1 MPTSYDIFISYKRK
15 SIHMANNLYYRLT
28 MKGYRVFFDLDEMK
42 NDRFDEQIY
51 NHIRNAKDVIVI
63 LEEESLKSVTNN
75 TYKEDWFC
83 KELMFAIAEKKNI
96 IPLLL
101 DNFQMPSEDWFP
113 DELKEFAYK
122 NALPFGGLNY
132 FDDYIHQ
139 LETKG
144 YITATPIDSGKGRSV
159 FLFFSPEDCKVY
171 ENGKQIGDV
180 KGHSDEP
187 FYYFVNR
194 KGKYRFKTINNVT
207 LVDKIYTVAID
218 ADAQEIV
225 DIEWPERELVLPENK
240 QDLIEPK
247 NTFPQDDVVKI
258 EIGNFNFNMI
268 RVEGGTLEIGATDEQ
283 SDFADP
289 NEYPSHDVT
298 LASYYISEFPV
309 TQNLYEIVMGYNKSH
324 FTDEYQNISTLGI
337 TAAIA
342 TAGVLMPTAGAI
354 IGGLSSLAAG
364 WYGHKVKQN
373 GTYSCKHHNPVDSVS
388 LNDAKEFCRRL
399 SSMTNMHFSLPTEEE
414 WEYAARGGQKSSG
427 FLYSGSNDLN
437 EVAWFNENGEHK
449 THPVGLK
456 QPNELGL
463 FDMSGNVWE
472 WTETKG
478 HSYATGDKEIE
489 GEYYVRRGGSWWHE
503 AKNCRVSKRYISDAK
518 KKTSGLG
525 FRIVLRNEQE

>member
-1 MPTSYDIFISYKRK
+1 
-15 SIHMANNLYYRLT
+15 MANNLYYRLT

-63 LEEESLKSVTNN
+63 LEKESLKSVENN
-75 TYKEDWFC
+75 TYKDDWFC

-101 DNFQMPSEDWFP
+101 DNFQMPAEDWFP

-159 FLFFSPEDCKVY
+159 FLFFSPEDCNVY

-194 KGKYRFKTINNVT
+194 KGKYRFKTVNNIT
-207 LVDKIYTVAID
+207 LVDKTYNVTID

-225 DIEWPERELVLPENK
+225 DIDWPERELLLPENNNN
-240 QDLIEPK
+240 LLEHNITLP
-247 NTFPQDDVVKI
+247 NVDVLKV
-258 EIGNFNFNMI
+258 EIGNFNFNMKK
-268 RVEGGTLEIGATDEQ
+268 VEGGKIRIGATHKQ
-283 SDFADP
+283 RNFAEP
-289 NEYPSHDVT
+289 NEYPSHEINLLT
-298 LASYYISEFPV
+298 YYISEFPV
-309 TQNLYEIVMGYNKSH
+309 TQNLYEIVMGYNKS
-324 FTDEYQNISTLGI
+324 FFPDEYDRIATDELTAYTAITGCNVPTGI
-337 TAAIA
+337 NLLKGICSLDP
-342 TAGVLMPTAGAI
+342 AGFGRKVIQDG
-354 IGGLSSLAAG
+354 SL
-364 WYGHKVKQN
+364 
-373 GTYSCKHHNPVDSVS
+373 SCKYHNPVETVS
-388 LNDAKEFCRRL
+388 LNDAREFCRRL
-399 SSMTNMHFSLPTEEE
+399 SRMTNLHFSLPTEEE
-414 WEYAARGGQKSSG
+414 WEYAARGGQKSAG
-427 FLYSGSNDLN
+427 FIYAGSDDLD
-437 EVAWFNENGEHK
+437 EVAWYRENSKQK

-456 QPNELGL
+456 KPNELGIY
-463 FDMSGNVWE
+463 DMSGNIWE
-472 WTETKG
+472 WTETRG
-478 HSYATGDKEIE
+478 HSYATGDKEIQ

-503 AKNCRVSKRYISDAK
+503 SNNCRVSKRYISDAK

-525 FRIVLRNEQE
+525 FRIVLRNDKE

>member
-1 MPTSYDIFISYKRK
+1 
-15 SIHMANNLYYRLT
+15 MANNLYYRLT

-139 LETKG
+139 LETKE

-207 LVDKIYTVAID
+207 MVDKIYTVAID
-218 ADAQEIV
+218 AYAQEIV

-324 FTDEYQNISTLGI
+324 FTDEHQNISTLGI

-342 TAGVLMPTAGAI
+342 TAGVLMPAAGAI